1 MMDSDIARL
10 HRRIDELVEKIGEL
24 SSAVAKSL
32 AVCESC
38 RPFVLGG
45 NGKPA
50 ISDRL
55 SEVQQEI
62 NGVRQALTERISD
75 LSMEVVVLK
84 SVRQIGGRL
93 FWSGIGVVGT
103 VSGGV
108 AGILLKWWLEA
119 PAERPAHATS
129 SRSFAP
135 EVRPCLRMRA

>member
-1 MMDSDIARL
+1 MTPSDIARL
-10 HRRIDELVEKIGEL
+10 HRRIDELVEKISEL
-24 SSAVAKSL
+24 SSVVAKSL
-32 AVCESC
+32 AACELC

-50 ISDRL
+50 FSDRL

-62 NGVRQALTERISD
+62 DGVRQALTERTSD

-108 AGILLKWWLEA
+108 AGILLKWWLDA
-119 PAERPAHATS
+119 AR
-129 SRSFAP
+129 
-135 EVRPCLRMRA
+135 